1 MSDITPTNEKALE
14 ELIWSIEA
22 SQGKFLLVLAQCNDI
37 QTRDRLLQHLSQMC
51 SFRLRS
57 IELPPG
63 TTQPYSTLCK
73 ILGDDRPDALM
84 VLGLVGSNREAL
96 VSIDNMREAFR
107 ETFQFPVIF
116 WITRETHVALIRVA
130 PDFESWTTTTKFESS
145 ASEFVALVR
154 DIANCWF
161 SLSDAE
167 PAVSYFDVGDE
178 IDRFFRSELAS
189 SVEEDTGGELGSPP
203 RAVRSDGEFAANC
216 ASLLGLSLSLKSQWL
231 RSIEQLETAFD
242 RWGQLNQIDR
252 QGLVLTEIAF
262 CVKKLASQNEVDRVE
277 YCFDRAL
284 NLFDKIENF
293 RIYNKLVDRVYR
305 MVRSIEAWD
314 KQEVLARKVLEI
326 GKTAIDRAK
335 AYSFLGEACRKRE
348 QWQDARDF
356 AFQSLELL
364 KTIEVS
370 ASDSAYNVEVRGFLE
385 NLDRCTL
392 GTALDRLEESNE
404 ALTHLETAKQQSNPE
419 LDLTLHLDILCEL
432 ERIYYHRKA
441 YLQAFETKQERLSI
455 EQQFGLIAF
464 VGAGRV
470 QPRRTEIRSLTP
482 NRLDVADEIA
492 ASGRQQDVEK
502 LLERV
507 GRIDTKITLV
517 YGFSGVGK
525 SSLISAGLVPAIQR
539 KSFGVQDGLVVLLR
553 NYNDWQKQFAIVL
566 TKTLHEKEIDPYAIL
581 DSEDAILTQ
590 LQHNEDTHNLRTVLI
605 FDQFEEFFFEYGR
618 KRTRNVLF
626 DFLGRVLDTVSSLRV
641 IFSLR
646 RDSIHFLLRR
656 TIFQDI
662 DILSDK
668 NLYYIGNFTP
678 EEAKTAVEQLS
689 RQGNFPMQP
698 DLIDAVI
705 ADLSK
710 SETSEKYDRVR
721 PIELQIV
728 GAQLQRENITT
739 LEEYRQKG
747 TKEEL
752 VGRYVDEAVRDCGT
766 ENRQLAELVLFLLT
780 DEKILRPT
788 KNRSELA
795 EEVTQLNTPTD
806 ELDLVLM
813 VLAGSGLLVRLP
825 SQEEDGYQLIHDY
838 LAELIRQQQEPRV
851 MELVKQEREK
861 REKAEAQLADAE
873 VKNRKATQ
881 RLQIGSILLAVSVL
895 AALGLGAASE
905 VARQGLKR
913 RKLETRLEQQANDAV
928 QRFEFD
934 QIEALLVAIRAV
946 KELQKT
952 EKNGVYVVY
961 RPISALGSIVRSIRE
976 QNRLQG
982 HQNRVWS
989 AQFSLGGEHIIT
1001 ASDDGTARLWDT
1013 QGNELSVFEGHQGT
1027 VWGVQFN
1034 PNGERIVTASD
1045 DGTARLW
1052 DTQGN
1057 ELAVLEGHQEAV
1069 VSVRFSP
1076 NGERIV
1082 TASEDG
1088 TARLWDTQGNE
1099 LSVLEGHQGKVWS
1112 AQFSPNGE
1120 RIVTASDDGTARL
1133 WDAQGQVLV
1142 VLKGHQEAVGRVQ
1155 FSPDGER
1162 IVTTSSDG
1170 TARLWDSRGY
1180 ELAILKGHQ
1189 GTVWSTQFS
1198 PDGERIVT
1206 ASEDGTARLWDA
1218 QGHELAVFKGHIARV
1233 VSVRFSPDGKR
1244 IVTASYDDTARLWDV
1259 QGNELAVLEGHQEA
1273 VWSAQFSPDGEQIVT
1288 ASFDDTVRLWDFQG
1302 HELAVL
1308 EGHQEAVWSAQFS
1321 PDGEQIVTA
1330 SYDGTARL
1338 WDVQGNE
1345 LAVLEGHQEEVI
1357 SAQFSPEGKRI
1368 VTVSYD
1374 GTARLWDVQGNELA
1388 VLEGHQGAVR
1398 SAQFSPD
1405 GERIVTASYD
1415 GMARLWDVQGN
1426 ELAVLEGHQEEVISA
1441 QFSLEG
1447 KRIVTASIDNTARL
1461 WDVQGNELAVLEG
1474 HQGAVWSAQF
1484 SPDGERIVTASYD
1497 GTARLWDVQGNE
1509 LAVLEGHQGTVWSA
1523 QFSPDGECIV
1533 TASTDKTARLWDTQ
1547 GIELAVF
1554 EGHRNSVVSVRFS
1567 PDGEHIVT
1575 ASTDKTA
1582 RLWDTQG
1589 HELGI
1594 LEGHQDKVWSAQF
1607 SPDGEHI
1614 VTASS
1619 DDTARLWRVE
1629 TLDELLERGC
1639 EWLHDYLTTNPNAT
1653 DEDRAMCGIPP
1664 REAEE
1669 EP

>member
-57 IELPPG
+57 IDLPPG
-63 TTQPYSTLCK
+63 TTQPYSNLCK
-73 ILGDDRPDALM
+73 RLGDERPDALM
-84 VLGLVGSNREAL
+84 VLGLEGANREAL

-189 SVEEDTGGELGSPP
+189 SVEEDTGGEPSSPP

-242 RWGQLNQIDR
+242 RWGQLNQLDR
-252 QGLVLTEIAF
+252 QAMVLTEIAF
-262 CVKKLASQNEVDRVE
+262 CVKKLASQNEIDRVE

-392 GTALDRLEESNE
+392 GTAIDRLEESNE

-492 ASGRQQDVEK
+492 ASGQQQDVEK

-507 GRIDTKITLV
+507 GRIDTKFTVV

-539 KSFGVQDGLVVLLR
+539 KSFGVQDGLAVLLR

-566 TKTLHEKEIDPYAIL
+566 TEALHEKEIEPYTIL

-590 LQHNEDTHNLRTVLI
+590 LQHNEDTHHLRTVLI

-656 TIFQDI
+656 PIFQDI

-788 KNRSELA
+788 KTRSELA
-795 EEVTQLNTPTD
+795 EEATQLNTPTN

-873 VKNRKATQ
+873 RQRQEAERVLTVARRKARRQ
-881 RLQIGSILLAVSVL
+881 VV
-895 AALGLGAASE
+895 AASALL
-905 VARQGLKR
+905 VVAVVAAITTAIISGRRVATARQNAKKAKQSADYRIEQADRKEAEADRKGSEAEQSVKVAEEQVAEAEKR
-913 RKLETRLEQQANDAV
+913 VEEANQKVEEKTREAEEAAIDAEAREAEADERVRQAAGDIAAAEAERERVERDAENTLREAEEGVSLAREREAEAQQNAQEAEEIRQAAQADLEAAEAELDRAQLGTRVEQRANYAV
-928 QRFEFD
+928 QRFKFD
-934 QIEALLVAIRAV
+934 QIEALLIAMRAGKV
-946 KELQKT
+946 LQST
-952 EKNGVYVVY
+952 ERDGFYLVY
-961 RPISALGSIVRSIRE
+961 RPISALESMLRNIRE
-976 QNRLQG
+976 QNRLEG
-982 HQNRVWS
+982 HQGRVSS
-989 AQFSLGGEHIIT
+989 AQFSPDGERLVT
-1001 ASDDGTARLWDT
+1001 ASYDGTARLWDS
-1013 QGNELSVFEGHQGT
+1013 QGNELAVLEGHQS
-1027 VWGVQFN
+1027 GVSSAQFS
-1034 PNGERIVTASD
+1034 PDGERLVTASD

-1052 DTQGN
+1052 DSQGN
-1057 ELAVLEGHQEAV
+1057 ELAVLGGHQDW
-1069 VSVRFSP
+1069 VR
-1076 NGERIV
+1076 
-1082 TASEDG
+1082 
-1088 TARLWDTQGNE
+1088 
-1099 LSVLEGHQGKVWS
+1099 S
-1112 AQFSPNGE
+1112 AQFSPDGE
-1120 RIVTASDDGTARL
+1120 RLVTASDDGTARL
-1133 WDAQGQVLV
+1133 WD
-1142 VLKGHQEAVGRVQ
+1142 
-1155 FSPDGER
+1155 S
-1162 IVTTSSDG
+1162 
-1170 TARLWDSRGY
+1170 
-1180 ELAILKGHQ
+1180 
-1189 GTVWSTQFS
+1189 
-1198 PDGERIVT
+1198 
-1206 ASEDGTARLWDA
+1206 
-1218 QGHELAVFKGHIARV
+1218 
-1233 VSVRFSPDGKR
+1233 
-1244 IVTASYDDTARLWDV
+1244 
-1259 QGNELAVLEGHQEA
+1259 QGNELAVLEGHQSG
-1273 VWSAQFSPDGEQIVT
+1273 VSSAQFSPDGERLVT
-1288 ASFDDTVRLWDFQG
+1288 ASGDDTARLWDSQG
-1302 HELAVL
+1302 NELAVL
-1308 EGHQEAVWSAQFS
+1308 EGHQYAVSSAQFS
-1321 PDGEQIVTA
+1321 PDGERLVTA

-1338 WDVQGNE
+1338 WDSQGNE
-1345 LAVLEGHQEEVI
+1345 LAVLEGHQDW
-1357 SAQFSPEGKRI
+1357 
-1368 VTVSYD
+1368 VS
-1374 GTARLWDVQGNELA
+1374 
-1388 VLEGHQGAVR
+1388 

-1405 GERIVTASYD
+1405 GER
-1415 GMARLWDVQGN
+1415 L
-1426 ELAVLEGHQEEVISA
+1426 
-1441 QFSLEG
+1441 
-1447 KRIVTASIDNTARL
+1447 
-1461 WDVQGNELAVLEG
+1461 
-1474 HQGAVWSAQF
+1474 
-1484 SPDGERIVTASYD
+1484 VTASYD
-1497 GTARLWDVQGNE
+1497 GTARLWDSQGNE
-1509 LAVLEGHQGTVWSA
+1509 LAVLEGHQDWVRSA
-1523 QFSPDGECIV
+1523 QFSPDGERLV
-1533 TASTDKTARLWDTQ
+1533 TASDDGTAR
-1547 GIELAVF
+1547 
-1554 EGHRNSVVSVRFS
+1554 
-1567 PDGEHIVT
+1567 
-1575 ASTDKTA
+1575 
-1582 RLWDTQG
+1582 
-1589 HELGI
+1589 
-1594 LEGHQDKVWSAQF
+1594 
-1607 SPDGEHI
+1607 
-1614 VTASS
+1614 
-1619 DDTARLWRVE
+1619 
-1629 TLDELLERGC
+1629 
-1639 EWLHDYLTTNPNAT
+1639 
-1653 DEDRAMCGIPP
+1653 
-1664 REAEE
+1664 
-1669 EP
+1669 